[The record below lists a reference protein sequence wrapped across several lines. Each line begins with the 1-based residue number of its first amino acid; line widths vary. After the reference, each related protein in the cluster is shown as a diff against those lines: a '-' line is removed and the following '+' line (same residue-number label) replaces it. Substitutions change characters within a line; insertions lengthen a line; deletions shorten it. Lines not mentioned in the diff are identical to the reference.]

1 MTEYVISGISLPL
14 DSSGEEAIALAAKK
28 LRRAGVAAE
37 KLALYKRSVDA
48 RDKRQIKL
56 VYAVRFSTS
65 GTLKK
70 ELCSKLSLTAAAKDT
85 LNITRGGDKLC
96 ARPVV
101 VGMGPC
107 GLFAALLLAENG
119 YRPLLIERGGDVA
132 SRVRAVDEFYKGG
145 ELDEN
150 CNIQF
155 GAGGAGTFSDGKLVT
170 RITDNRCAY
179 ILRKL
184 NMLGAPEEIL
194 INAKPHIGTD
204 ILRRVVE
211 NAASRIT
218 ECGGEIMY
226 NTSLLSVGERKN
238 GTRVLHTSNGDVEA
252 GVTLLAIGHSA
263 RDTYEMLLERGTAIE
278 AKDFSVGFRIEHFKR
293 DIDRALYGDF
303 AGHKAIPYGEYNLSY
318 NTKARGVYTFC
329 MCPGGEVVAG
339 ASEQGGLCVNGMSHF
354 ARNGKNSNSA
364 VCVSV
369 FKNDYGNTPRD
380 AIEFQRR
387 LERAAFTAGGGDYS
401 APVQSVGA
409 FLGTSDGSA
418 AVEPTYM
425 GGRVKE
431 AKLSQLLPS
440 ELCETLKAGLFDF
453 GRKIKGFDASGAM
466 LSGLET
472 RTSAPLRILRGD
484 EFTMNG
490 ESDIYPGGEGAGYAG
505 GITSAAADGIKIAEK
520 IISRYKPLDTE
531 AVGD

>member
-1 MTEYVISGISLPL
+1 MTDYIINGISLPL
-14 DSSGEEAIALAAKK
+14 DAGGEEAVAFAAKK
-28 LRRAGVAAE
+28 LRRFGIAAE
-37 KLALYKRSVDA
+37 KLSLYKRSVDA
-48 RDKRQIKL
+48 RDKKQIKL
-56 VYAVRFSTS
+56 VYAVRFSCC

-70 ELCSKLSLTAAAKDT
+70 ELCNKLSLTAAAKDT
-85 LNITRGGDKLC
+85 LDIACGNEKLY

-119 YRPLLIERGGDVA
+119 YKPLLIERGGDVK
-132 SRVRAVDEFYKGG
+132 SRVKAVESFYAGG
-145 ELDEN
+145 ALDEN

-170 RITDNRCAY
+170 RISDNRCAY

-184 NMLGAPEEIL
+184 YTLGAPEEIL
-194 INAKPHIGTD
+194 TNAKPHIGTD
-204 ILRRVVE
+204 ILRDVVE
-211 NAASRIT
+211 NAAKRIT

-226 NTSLLSVGERKN
+226 NTSLLSIGEKKN
-238 GTRVLHTSNGDVEA
+238 GTRTLHTSNGDIEA

-263 RDTYEMLLERGTAIE
+263 RDTYEMLLSRGTLIE
-278 AKDFSVGFRIEHFKR
+278 PKDFSVGFRIEHLKS

-303 AGHKAIPYGEYNLSY
+303 AGHSALPYGEYNLSY
-318 NTKARGVYTFC
+318 NTKVRGVYTFC
-329 MCPGGEVVAG
+329 MCPGGKVVAG
-339 ASEQGGLCVNGMSHF
+339 ASERGGLCVNGMSHF
-354 ARNGKNSNSA
+354 ARDGKNSNSA

-380 AIEFQRR
+380 AIEFQRK
-387 LERAAFTAGGGDYS
+387 LERAAFAAGGGDYS
-401 APVQSVGA
+401 APVQSVGK
-409 FLGTSDGSA
+409 FLGTSGEYGK
-418 AVEPTYM
+418 VEPTYM

-431 AKLSQLLPS
+431 SDLSSLLPS
-440 ELCETLKAGLFDF
+440 ELTETLKAGLCDF
-453 GRKIKGFDASGAM
+453 GRKIKGFDAPYAV

-484 EFTMNG
+484 DFTMNG

-520 IISRYKPLDTE
+520 IISRFKPL
-531 AVGD
+531 